1 MADWFQNNLTDLLP
15 PLYEHK
21 DESGDLRSLLSLP
34 AGTLDEIKE
43 AIDRFP
49 DIFDVERCDER
60 FLPLLAYLVGHRYD
74 GTDTPENQRRL
85 IREAVEIYRR
95 KGTIPAIDR
104 SLASIGWEGQIEET
118 FRSTLR
124 LNSRSR
130 LSSAKLPGNV
140 FSLGVYRVHSLNLA
154 EGVRDALSFHHPA
167 GTRAFFLQWL
177 ATFLE
182 IGADLEFQNAAHVR
196 SVVLAFLDE
205 TFVLGRSRL
214 GSCRHLTNK
223 QRIYDYLQLTSTV
236 EMVPEID
243 RAANKVS
250 SFHGRQNRMRLNH
263 RPLNERRLVNTS
275 IREDRLSF
283 CNPIYTGRDYFTDIV
298 ESGFNLSADNLNRR
312 RLSFADAETLY
323 CFRQKDLFSILQAED
338 SEALQNRQTFGFN
351 IEARNRKCFQLGR
364 SPLNGN
370 VVINAIQG
378 GHSSALLVA
387 AAGCKAGVTEAS
399 DLINRWRRRG
409 PVFKLNVNVLNNR
422 TLTNANLTGERASLE
437 VYVDTGSLQRPRIV
451 PLSLNQRAL
460 NTTSLRLSVDRTRPL
475 RIGRMKLNQAGFRFT
490 EPSYRWLF
498 RQQDFSEAQEAATE
512 SAVNKYQ
519 VTQWPV

>member
-1 MADWFQNNLTDLLP
+1 MADWFQNNLIDLLP

-21 DESGDLRSLLSLP
+21 DESGDLSSLLSLP

-95 KGTIPAIDR
+95 KGTIPAIGR
-104 SLASIGWEGQIEET
+104 SLTSIGWEGQIEET
-118 FRSTLR
+118 FCSALR

-182 IGADLEFQNAAHVR
+182 IGSDLEFQNAAHVR

-223 QRIYDYLQLTSTV
+223 QRIYDYLQLPV
-236 EMVPEID
+236 
-243 RAANKVS
+243 RWRWFRK
-250 SFHGRQNRMRLNH
+250 
-263 RPLNERRLVNTS
+263 S
-275 IREDRLSF
+275 IGPPTRSPVF
-283 CNPIYTGRDYFTDIV
+283 MAVKTGCASITGRLT
-298 ESGFNLSADNLNRR
+298 
-312 RLSFADAETLY
+312 
-323 CFRQKDLFSILQAED
+323 KD
-338 SEALQNRQTFGFN
+338 G
-351 IEARNRKCFQLGR
+351 
-364 SPLNGN
+364 
-370 VVINAIQG
+370 
-378 GHSSALLVA
+378 
-387 AAGCKAGVTEAS
+387 
-399 DLINRWRRRG
+399 W
-409 PVFKLNVNVLNNR
+409 
-422 TLTNANLTGERASLE
+422 
-437 VYVDTGSLQRPRIV
+437 
-451 PLSLNQRAL
+451 
-460 NTTSLRLSVDRTRPL
+460 
-475 RIGRMKLNQAGFRFT
+475 
-490 EPSYRWLF
+490 
-498 RQQDFSEAQEAATE
+498 
-512 SAVNKYQ
+512 
-519 VTQWPV
+519 

>member
-1 MADWFQNNLTDLLP
+1 MADWFQNNLIDLLP
-15 PLYEHK
+15 PLYAHK
-21 DESGDLRSLLSLP
+21 DENGDLHSLLSLP

-43 AIDRFP
+43 AIDKFP
-49 DIFDVERCDER
+49 DIFDVDRCDER
-60 FLPLLAYLVGHRYD
+60 FLPLLAYLVGHQFD
-74 GTDTPENQRRL
+74 GTDTPANQRRL

-104 SLASIGWEGQIEET
+104 SLVSIGWDGHTEET
-118 FRSTLR
+118 FRSALR
-124 LNSRSR
+124 LNSRSK

-182 IGADLEFQNAAHVR
+182 IGSDLEFQNAAHVR

-223 QRIYDYLQLTSTV
+223 QRIYNYLQLTTTV

-243 RAANKVS
+243 QAANTVS
-250 SFHGRQNRMRLNH
+250 RFHGRQNRMRLNH
-263 RPLNERRLVNTS
+263 RELNERRLVNTS

-283 CNPIYTGRDYFTDIV
+283 CNPIYTGRDYLPDIV
-298 ESGFNLSADNLNRR
+298 QSGFNLSADHLNRR

-323 CFRQKDLFSILQAED
+323 CFRQKDLFSVLQAEN
-338 SEALQNRQTFGFN
+338 SEVLQNRQTFGFN
-351 IEARNRKCFQLGR
+351 IETRNRKCFQLGR

-387 AAGCKAGVTEAS
+387 AAGCKAGVTEAT

-409 PVFKLNVNVLNNR
+409 PVFKLNANVLNNR
-422 TLTNANLTGERASLE
+422 YLSNANLTGERASLE

-460 NTTSLRLSVDRTRPL
+460 NTTSLRLSVDRTSPL

-498 RQQDFSEAQEAATE
+498 RQQDFSDSQEASTE

>member
-1 MADWFQNNLTDLLP
+1 MASYFEKKLIDLLP
-15 PLYEHK
+15 PLYRER
-21 DESGDLRSLLSLP
+21 DGSGDLQTLLNVP
-34 AGTLDEIKE
+34 ATSLDEPKE
-43 AIDRFP
+43 LIDKFP
-49 DIFDVERCDER
+49 DIFDMERCDER

-74 GTDTPENQRRL
+74 GTDMSENQRRL

-95 KGTIPAIDR
+95 RGTIPAIDR

-118 FRSTLR
+118 FRSALR
-124 LNSRSR
+124 LNSSSR

-140 FSLGVYRVHSLNLA
+140 FSLGVYRVHNLNLT

-182 IGADLEFQNAAHVR
+182 IGSDLDFQNATHVR

-205 TFVLGRSRL
+205 TFVLGRSRF
-214 GSCRHLTNK
+214 GFCRHLTNK
-223 QRIYDYLQLTSTV
+223 QRIYDYLQLTSIV
-236 EMVPEID
+236 EMVPKID

-250 SFHGRQNRMRLNH
+250 RFHGRQNRMRLNH
-263 RPLNERRLVNTS
+263 RSLNERRLVNTS
-275 IREDRLSF
+275 IREDRMSF
-283 CNPIYTGRDYFTDIV
+283 CNPIYTGKDYLADIV
-298 ESGFNLSADNLNRR
+298 KSGFNLSADYLNRR
-312 RLSFADAETLY
+312 KLSFADAETLY
-323 CFRQKDLFSILQAED
+323 CFRQKDLFSILQVDA
-338 SEALQNRQTFGFN
+338 SEALQNRQIFGFN

-364 SPLNGN
+364 SPLNGD

-399 DLINRWRRRG
+399 DLINLWRRRG
-409 PVFKLNVNVLNNR
+409 PVFRLNANALNNR

-437 VYVDTGSLQRPRIV
+437 VYVDTDSLRRPRIV

-460 NTTSLRLSVDRTRPL
+460 NTTSLRLSVDRVRPL

-490 EPSYRWLF
+490 EPSCCGLF
-498 RQQDFSEAQEAATE
+498 RQQDFSEAQKAATE
-512 SAVNKYQ
+512 GAVNKYQ
-519 VTQWPV
+519 VTKWPV